1 MVNNLLTNALK
12 YTADGGEIAVTLAD
26 GDGRL
31 RLTVADTGQGIDEK
45 QLKRVFDRFYQVSS
59 RTASGQLGFGIGLNL
74 TYKLVKLHGG
84 DIVARNRTDGVSG
97 SIFTVTLPVGMRHL
111 PKGSIVDG
119 SFFTGRTMKTDAQ
132 QAVSETAADAG
143 ERPQRRRRTTGY
155 KVVVV
160 DDDEGIRNFL
170 TAELGT
176 EYHVAAYTNGREALE
191 AVAEAL
197 PDLVISDVMMPEMD
211 GFTLLRRL
219 KNNTKTSHIPVI
231 LLTTKV
237 EHQSHLEGLDYGA
250 DAYMDKPF
258 DMEELQATAASL
270 IANRN
275 HVRGKFS
282 GVQEQ
287 KDAVKPVELKG
298 NDAQLMEKIMKVV
311 NENLSHSGFNVEALA
326 AEVGLSRV
334 QLHRRVKEMTGITIG
349 EFIRN
354 LRMQQAAKL
363 FERGDVTVSQVT
375 YAVGMVNPN
384 HFAAAFK
391 KYFGLTPSEYMAKHA
406 SKGDS
411 EA

>member
-1 MVNNLLTNALK
+1 M
-12 YTADGGEIAVTLAD
+12 
-26 GDGRL
+26 
-31 RLTVADTGQGIDEK
+31 
-45 QLKRVFDRFYQVSS
+45 
-59 RTASGQLGFGIGLNL
+59 
-74 TYKLVKLHGG
+74 
-84 DIVARNRTDGVSG
+84 ARNRTDGVSG

-191 AVAEAL
+191 AVAETL

-275 HVRGKFS
+275 RVRGKFS

-326 AEVGLSRV
+326 SEVGLSRV

-354 LRMQQAAKL
+354 LRMQQAARL

-391 KYFGLTPSEYMAKHA
+391 KYFGVTPSEYMAKHA
-406 SKGDS
+406 PKGGR

>member
-1 MVNNLLTNALK
+1 M
-12 YTADGGEIAVTLAD
+12 
-26 GDGRL
+26 
-31 RLTVADTGQGIDEK
+31 
-45 QLKRVFDRFYQVSS
+45 SS

-84 DIVARNRTDGVSG
+84 DITARNRTDGHTG
-97 SIFTVTLPVGMRHL
+97 SVFTVTLPQGAGHL
-111 PKGSIVDG
+111 AKDSIVDG
-119 SFFTGRTMKTDAQ
+119 SYFADKTEKD
-132 QAVSETAADAG
+132 S
-143 ERPQRRRRTTGY
+143 RRRAEGEAAASGEPKQRKPRRATNY
-155 KVVVV
+155 RVAVV

-170 TAELGT
+170 SSEMGLD
-176 EYHVAAYTNGREALE
+176 YHVDTYANGREALE
-191 AVAEAL
+191 AVTDTL
-197 PDLVISDVMMPEMD
+197 PDLVVSDVMMPEMD

-237 EHQSHLEGLDYGA
+237 EQAARVEGLDYGA
-250 DAYMDKPF
+250 DAYINKPF
-258 DMEELQATAASL
+258 DLEELLATAASL
-270 IANRN
+270 IANRQR
-275 HVRGKFS
+275 VRGKFS

-287 KDAVKPVELKG
+287 KDAVKPIELKG

-311 NENLSHSGFNVEALA
+311 NDRLSDSDFNVEALA
-326 AEVGLSRV
+326 ADVGLSRV

-354 LRMQQAAKL
+354 LRMQQAARL
-363 FERGDVTVSQVT
+363 FEQGDITVSQVT

-391 KYFGLTPSEYMAKHA
+391 KYFGVTPSEYMAKHA
-406 SKGDS
+406 PKGGR

>member
-1 MVNNLLTNALK
+1 MA
-12 YTADGGEIAVTLAD
+12 
-26 GDGRL
+26 
-31 RLTVADTGQGIDEK
+31 
-45 QLKRVFDRFYQVSS
+45 
-59 RTASGQLGFGIGLNL
+59 
-74 TYKLVKLHGG
+74 
-84 DIVARNRTDGVSG
+84 
-97 SIFTVTLPVGMRHL
+97 
-111 PKGSIVDG
+111 
-119 SFFTGRTMKTDAQ
+119 
-132 QAVSETAADAG
+132 ET
-143 ERPQRRRRTTGY
+143 
-155 KVVVV
+155 
-160 DDDEGIRNFL
+160 
-170 TAELGT
+170 
-176 EYHVAAYTNGREALE
+176 
-191 AVAEAL
+191 L

-258 DMEELQATAASL
+258 DREELQATAASL

-275 HVRGKFS
+275 RVRGKFS

-298 NDAQLMEKIMKVV
+298 NDATLMEKIMKVV

-391 KYFGLTPSEYMAKHA
+391 KYFGVTPSEYMAKHA
-406 SKGDS
+406 PKGGR